1 MLYTQEER
9 RNGGHGGEEGWGAI
23 GKGSRKQ
30 RLEGEERGGVRE
42 EERRNKRKGRKH
54 NLLIGDSFPTEL
66 NSSNRLQF
74 GVKIGLQCETEISAH
89 LFVSVSR
96 FSRA

>member
-1 MLYTQEER
+1 MQETKVRGRGR
-9 RNGGHGGEEGWGAI
+9 R
-23 GKGSRKQ
+23 
-30 RLEGEERGGVRE
+30 GVRE

-74 GVKIGLQCETEISAH
+74 GVKIGLQSETEISAH